1 MSFGVTKVNTKTH
14 SLRPEGCDVTAAIT
28 HGSDRYVPGSCVL
41 LSNKTQL
48 DVRCRNSCPSMPR
61 AESPPACVSAIYQEL
76 FVCQHCQLLLLFGD
90 LQSRRQTP
98 RASQSNARVRMRH
111 TTTDT
116 DQIPAS
122 LLAEQSL
129 ILIKVHR
136 CCASQQPPVFLNHEK
151 DRGSA
156 LISEIL
162 REYNHVPLHDH
173 CFIYSCI
180 CLGYNAPNTSRSW
193 HSGDAKNCFT
203 A

>member
-1 MSFGVTKVNTKTH
+1 MSRSVYADTILVSFGVTKVNTKTH

-98 RASQSNARVRMRH
+98 RASQSNARVS
-111 TTTDT
+111 TFISETYLETEKNTGQAAKPVYETDIT
-116 DQIPAS
+116 KDAI
-122 LLAEQSL
+122 LLPLTLMDA
-129 ILIKVHR
+129 
-136 CCASQQPPVFLNHEK
+136 
-151 DRGSA
+151 GSGPKLTSDSSIA
-156 LISEIL
+156 LI
-162 REYNHVPLHDH
+162 
-173 CFIYSCI
+173 
-180 CLGYNAPNTSRSW
+180 A
-193 HSGDAKNCFT
+193 
-203 A
+203 